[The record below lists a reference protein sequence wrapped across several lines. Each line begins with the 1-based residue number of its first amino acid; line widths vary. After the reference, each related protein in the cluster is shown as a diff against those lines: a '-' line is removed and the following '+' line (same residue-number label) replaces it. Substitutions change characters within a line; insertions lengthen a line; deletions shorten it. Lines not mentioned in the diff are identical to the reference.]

1 MKNKLFAA
9 ALTAAAMTVFSAAAY
24 AEADVTKDGVYIAET
39 ALWNE
44 VSDQPSMG
52 NKAFTDNPKSIITTQ
67 NGISTIKIR
76 TNPVVIGTIT
86 SALENMIFKNE
97 DNQWQY
103 VKPLETA
110 QITANDGTNEH
121 ELIYIKEF
129 ELQIPDTDETYIPV
143 KIKVPYTPMDLIYD
157 DGLIPARL
165 KIDWSTLT
173 EYDDSIS
180 INSAVNEDENVR
192 LNITNNGL
200 DTESDVIAAHYDGE
214 GRLLA
219 ANIKS
224 ETIKSSTNDII
235 LENASNTDAANSK
248 IMIFGDLNGIKPK
261 SEFGL
266 ISK

>member
-1 MKNKLFAA
+1 
-9 ALTAAAMTVFSAAAY
+9 
-24 AEADVTKDGVYIAET
+24 
-39 ALWNE
+39 
-44 VSDQPSMG
+44 
-52 NKAFTDNPKSIITTQ
+52 
-67 NGISTIKIR
+67 
-76 TNPVVIGTIT
+76 
-86 SALENMIFKNE
+86 
-97 DNQWQY
+97 
-103 VKPLETA
+103 
-110 QITANDGTNEH
+110 
-121 ELIYIKEF
+121 
-129 ELQIPDTDETYIPV
+129 
-143 KIKVPYTPMDLIYD
+143 MDLIYD

-248 IMIFGDLNGIKPK
+248 IMIFGDLSGIKPK